1 MQREPLSFS
10 CLSKGGMDFMH
21 GVFDIVG
28 PVMIG
33 PSSSHTA
40 GAVRLGLMARQV
52 LGEEPVK
59 AEIFLHGSFAQT
71 YRGHGTDKALVAGI
85 LGFAPDDER
94 IREALEIATRRGVKY
109 RFEPVQLEQAHP
121 NTAIL
126 ALTGTS
132 GRVARVRGS
141 SVGGGNILVT
151 NIDGY
156 EVELTGAYPALI
168 TIHRDRPGVIT
179 QVTQVLSR
187 YEVNIAFMRVSRK
200 NRGET
205 AMMIME
211 LDDIPADEVIEEC
224 REVCDVENAFSI
236 PPIG

>member
-1 MQREPLSFS
+1 
-10 CLSKGGMDFMH
+10 MH
-21 GVFDIVG
+21 HVFDIVG

-40 GAVRLGLMARQV
+40 GAVRLGLMARAV
-52 LGEEPVK
+52 LGEVPVR
-59 AEIFLHGSFAQT
+59 ADIDLAGSFAQT

-85 LGFAPDDER
+85 LGFRQDDER
-94 IREALEIATRRGVKY
+94 IRDSLAIAKKQGLDIRLH
-109 RFEPVQLEQAHP
+109 PVDLKGAHP
-121 NTAIL
+121 NTAVIRMIGV
-126 ALTGTS
+126 T
-132 GRVARVRGS
+132 GRVVHLRGA
-141 SVGGGNILVT
+141 SVGGGNILIS

-168 TIHRDRPGVIT
+168 VVHHDRPGVIAR
-179 QVTQVLSR
+179 VSEILSR
-187 YEVNIAFMRVSRK
+187 YEVNIAFMRVSRQ

-211 LDDIPADEVIEEC
+211 LDDMPADEVVEEC
-224 REVCDVENAFSI
+224 QEVYDVENAFSI

>member
-1 MQREPLSFS
+1 
-10 CLSKGGMDFMH
+10 MH

-52 LGEEPVK
+52 LGEAPVK
-59 AEIFLHGSFAQT
+59 AEILLHGSFART

-94 IREALEIATRRGVKY
+94 IRDALQIATRQGMKY
-109 RFEPVQLEQAHP
+109 RFAPVSLEQAHP

-126 ALTGTS
+126 TLTGAS
-132 GRVARVRGS
+132 GRVTRVRGA
-141 SVGGGNILVT
+141 SVGGGNILIT

-156 EVELTGAYPALI
+156 EVELTGAYPSLI

-179 QVTQVLSR
+179 QVTQIFSR
-187 YEVNIAFMRVSRK
+187 YEVNIAFMRVSRR

-211 LDDIPADEVIEEC
+211 LDDVPAEEVVEAC

-236 PPIG
+236 PPVG

>member
-1 MQREPLSFS
+1 
-10 CLSKGGMDFMH
+10 MH

-40 GAVRLGLMARQV
+40 GAVRLGLMARAV
-52 LGEEPVK
+52 LGEVPVR
-59 AEIFLHGSFAQT
+59 ADIDLAGSFAQT

-85 LGFAPDDER
+85 LGFHQDDER
-94 IREALEIATRRGVKY
+94 IRDSLAIAQKQGLDVRLH
-109 RFEPVQLEQAHP
+109 PVDLKGAHP
-121 NTAIL
+121 NTAVIRL
-126 ALTGTS
+126 ISVT
-132 GRVARVRGS
+132 GRVVHLRGA
-141 SVGGGNILVT
+141 SVGGGNILIT

-156 EVELTGAYPALI
+156 EVALTGAYPALI
-168 TIHRDRPGVIT
+168 VVHHDRPGVIAR
-179 QVTQVLSR
+179 VTEILSR
-187 YEVNIAFMRVSRK
+187 YEVNIAFMRVSRQ

-211 LDDIPADEVIEEC
+211 LDDMPADELVEEC
-224 REVCDVENAFSI
+224 QEVYDVENAFSI

>member
-1 MQREPLSFS
+1 
-10 CLSKGGMDFMH
+10 MH

-94 IREALEIATRRGVKY
+94 IREALEIATRRGMKY

-126 ALTGTS
+126 ALTGAS
-132 GRVARVRGS
+132 GRVVRVRGS

>member
-1 MQREPLSFS
+1 
-10 CLSKGGMDFMH
+10 MH

-52 LGEEPVK
+52 LGEAPVK
-59 AEIFLHGSFAQT
+59 AEIRLHGSFAQT
-71 YRGHGTDKALVAGI
+71 YRGHGTDKALVAGV

-94 IREALEIATRRGVKY
+94 IRDALQIATRQGMKY
-109 RFEPVQLEQAHP
+109 RFEPVRLEQAHP

-126 ALTGTS
+126 TLTGAS
-132 GRVARVRGS
+132 GRVTRVRGA
-141 SVGGGNILVT
+141 SVGGGNILIT

-179 QVTQVLSR
+179 QVTQILSR
-187 YEVNIAFMRVSRK
+187 YEVNIAFMRVSRR

-211 LDDIPADEVIEEC
+211 LDDVPAEEVVEEC